1 MMGMCQQMMGN
12 MMNGKGRS
20 GMMPMMGMMRGAPD
34 KLLSAMSV
42 KERVAF
48 AAELLPPYARA
59 LFRGLKPEEK
69 IQLARALLKQLEA
82 AFDAVA
88 AEQDDCFMGKQ
99 AEHACC

>member
-12 MMNGKGRS
+12 MMNGKGRM
-20 GMMPMMGMMRGAPD
+20 GMGPMGMMRGAPD

-42 KERVAF
+42 KERTAF

-69 IQLARALLKQLEA
+69 VQLAHALLKQMEA

-88 AEQDDCFMGKQ
+88 AEEDDCFMGQK
-99 AEHACC
+99 AESACC

>member
-12 MMNGKGRS
+12 MMNGKGRM
-20 GMMPMMGMMRGAPD
+20 GMGMMRGAPD

-42 KERVAF
+42 KERAAF

-59 LFRGLKPEEK
+59 LFRGLKPEERV
-69 IQLARALLKQLEA
+69 QLARALLRQMEA

-88 AEQDDCFMGKQ
+88 AEEDDCFMGQK
-99 AEHACC
+99 AESACC